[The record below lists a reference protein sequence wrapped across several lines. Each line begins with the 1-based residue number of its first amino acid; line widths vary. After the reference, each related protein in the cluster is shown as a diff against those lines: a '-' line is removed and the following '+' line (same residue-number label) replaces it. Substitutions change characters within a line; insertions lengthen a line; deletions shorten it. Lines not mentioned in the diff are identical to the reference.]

1 MNYSI
6 LRFLDKNI
14 TRELKHFILNGI
26 TSALIYYIILFVLFE
41 IFLLNEFFSIVFGVL
56 ISSLFNFFYNKK
68 ITFLSKNKIYR
79 EIVKYLITLSIS
91 YFVFLICFKISEHL
105 TGNIY
110 YQSFISIGV
119 NSIIKFLL
127 FKKYVFAKY

>member
-14 TRELKHFILNGI
+14 LRELKHFILNGI

-68 ITFLSKNKIYR
+68 ITFLSKNKIYC
-79 EIVKYLITLSIS
+79 EIVKYLITLLIS
-91 YFVFLICFKISEHL
+91 YFVFLICFKISEHF
-105 TGNIY
+105 TENIY

-127 FKKYVFAKY
+127 LKKYVFAKY

>member
-68 ITFLSKNKIYR
+68 ITFLSRNKIYR